1 MQQIMFSSPKEVKA
15 DCLEVV
21 TLSNSEQCV
30 DVWPGDILCI
40 TLWNDVVY
48 GGKAVWSIDRGYIA
62 LEYKEGSNYRI
73 APWCI
78 KSVEILKFSELRPP
92 IKKEKKEDANA

>member
-1 MQQIMFSSPKEVKA
+1 MQQIIFSSPGEVKA

-21 TLSNSEQCV
+21 TLSKSDQCI
-30 DVWPGDILCI
+30 DVWPGDVILV

-48 GGKAVWSIDRGYIA
+48 GGKAVWSIDRGYIG
-62 LEYKEGSNYRI
+62 LEYKERSSYSI

-78 KSVEILKFSELRPP
+78 KSIEILKFSESRPAFY
-92 IKKEKKEDANA
+92 KKEDASD